1 MRRNLGLAA
10 VALLCCLAA
19 TQSFAN
25 SITVTIPDPA
35 PQEYIYFGTGDAS
48 VTYSNVTFATQAAS
62 SDGNF
67 YNIGSLF
74 SGDPAVLSSQQQ
86 TTGVA
91 NILITFPT
99 LVSSFSL
106 DYGTFGGSAVTFAL
120 DNGST
125 FTFGSTGS
133 YYATVDSVSLSS
145 AAAFDAVQITS
156 PDFVLNINDLT
167 YTPVPEPGTLVMLGS
182 GLMALAGVVRR
193 KLTK

>member
-1 MRRNLGLAA
+1 L
-10 VALLCCLAA
+10 
-19 TQSFAN
+19 
-25 SITVTIPDPA
+25 
-35 PQEYIYFGTGDAS
+35 
-48 VTYSNVTFATQAAS
+48 